1 MNDWGNKEANK
12 LIRKMLRSYAAK
24 GVRFDVKKRLKYLP
38 NNRLRLNLKILPE
51 TRISDIKRHANDVR
65 LSLKLAVLEVV
76 QESTAVYIIISR
88 EALMDEHRLLKILA
102 TPEFTEARG
111 TMGLAFPVGVDDLGQ
126 PVIKDLMDPRCPH
139 IIASGTNGSGKSVA
153 LKSMLTMTA
162 LIYPP
167 SKVNLLIGDKANDLA
182 QFKNLPHL
190 SYPIIEDFDTF
201 LKVLLVLKDE
211 MDRRISMKSTEEFN
225 QLPIIVCI
233 VDEFNSLM
241 AEARDKRNSDLA
253 VDTITQIL
261 RMGRHARIHFIL
273 AAHNP
278 TNANMRI
285 DTSDLPVK
293 MAFQVSNTHN
303 SVTALGE
310 GGAEKLR
317 GQGDMLFKMNGKIQH
332 LQGAFISQEEIDS
345 ALNLV
350 RQKFNSKR
358 RDVTPKQ
365 YMAHQHFPRGTMGFT
380 ITDSDLQRIKE
391 RIQGEQISRPFNFI
405 SRRDKQSCNDRLFA
419 RIVAWTLNQDEISC
433 NQISENFGIGWR
445 RANSFIEQLY
455 ELGVVGELDAK
466 LPRKV
471 LVQSVES
478 IPAEVLSI
486 MQSNGIPMESITAII
501 NRIS

>member
-1 MNDWGNKEANK
+1 MDDWKNEKVNK
-12 LIRKMLRSYAAK
+12 LVRKLVKNYATK
-24 GVRFDVKKRLKYLP
+24 GVHFDIKRSIIPLP
-38 NNRLRLNLKILPE
+38 NNRLRLNIKVLPE
-51 TRISDIKRHANDVR
+51 TRVADIKRYANDVR

-76 QESTAVYIIISR
+76 QEYTSVYIIISK
-88 EALMDEHRLLKILA
+88 EASMDEHRLLKILA
-102 TPEFTEARG
+102 TPEFTEARR

-139 IIASGTNGSGKSVA
+139 IIASGTSGSGKSVA
-153 LKSMLTMTA
+153 LKSMLTATA
-162 LIYPP
+162 LTYPP
-167 SKVNLLIGDKANDLA
+167 SKVNLLVGDKANDLA

-201 LKVLLVLKDE
+201 LNVLLILKDE
-211 MDRRISMKSTEEFN
+211 MDRRISMKNTEGFN
-225 QLPIIVCI
+225 QLPIIVYV

-241 AEARDKRNSDLA
+241 AEAREKRNSDLA

-278 TNANMRI
+278 TKANMLI
-285 DTSDLPVK
+285 NTSDLPVK

-332 LQGAFISQEEIDS
+332 LQGAFISQKEIDS
-345 ALNLV
+345 VLNLV
-350 RQKFNSKR
+350 RQKFNFER

-365 YMAHQHFPRGTMGFT
+365 YRANRHFPRGAMGFT

-391 RIQGEQISRPFNFI
+391 RIHGEQISLPFNFI

-419 RIVAWTLNQDEISC
+419 RIVAWTLNQEEISC
-433 NQISENFGIGWR
+433 NQISENFGVGWR
-445 RANSFIEQLY
+445 RANNFIERVY

-486 MQSNGIPMESITAII
+486 MQSNGIPMESITATI
-501 NRIS
+501 NHTS

>member
-1 MNDWGNKEANK
+1 
-12 LIRKMLRSYAAK
+12 
-24 GVRFDVKKRLKYLP
+24 
-38 NNRLRLNLKILPE
+38 
-51 TRISDIKRHANDVR
+51 
-65 LSLKLAVLEVV
+65 
-76 QESTAVYIIISR
+76 
-88 EALMDEHRLLKILA
+88 
-102 TPEFTEARG
+102 
-111 TMGLAFPVGVDDLGQ
+111 
-126 PVIKDLMDPRCPH
+126 
-139 IIASGTNGSGKSVA
+139 
-153 LKSMLTMTA
+153 
-162 LIYPP
+162 
-167 SKVNLLIGDKANDLA
+167 
-182 QFKNLPHL
+182 
-190 SYPIIEDFDTF
+190 
-201 LKVLLVLKDE
+201 
-211 MDRRISMKSTEEFN
+211 
-225 QLPIIVCI
+225 
-233 VDEFNSLM
+233 
-241 AEARDKRNSDLA
+241 
-253 VDTITQIL
+253 
-261 RMGRHARIHFIL
+261 
-273 AAHNP
+273 
-278 TNANMRI
+278 
-285 DTSDLPVK
+285 
-293 MAFQVSNTHN
+293 
-303 SVTALGE
+303 
-310 GGAEKLR
+310 
-317 GQGDMLFKMNGKIQH
+317 MLFKMNGKIQH